1 MHDAAWLI
9 TAKAQLRDLGKR
21 NPAIYWTDFLL
32 SISFGYLFLILYLGA
47 WQGVTLPRVAC
58 FCAAA
63 ILLFRA
69 TSFAHEVVHFRP
81 GEMTAFKVGWDLIC
95 GIPLFFPSFA
105 YTHHLDHHRCESFG
119 TKHDGEYLPFG
130 VNPVPTIGRFVFINF
145 LWPLLVAI
153 RFTFLT
159 PLSFLYPPFR
169 PWLLTRYSS
178 FGILNVEHRLQVGPD
193 TPLKYWAFLDAACFL
208 RTMLFITLVA
218 IGVYDWKSIAAFA
231 LMGTAL
237 LLMNIVRTICL
248 HNYLSDGETSSYIE
262 QFEDSLTLPNA
273 FPAAILAPV
282 GLRYHALHHLFPHL
296 PYHSLGIAHRRL
308 MSALPEGS
316 EYHRT
321 VRSGIGAIFGQ
332 LWKAARAKR
341 QSLGVQMSS
350 GSRIDA
356 ASTDAT
362 AGHNQQRPN
371 RRATASA
378 D

>member
-1 MHDAAWLI
+1 MQDAAWLI
-9 TAKAQLRDLGKR
+9 TAKSQLRDLGQR
-21 NPAIYWTDFLL
+21 NPAIYWADFLT
-32 SISFGYLFLILYLGA
+32 SIVFGYAFLITYLSTP
-47 WQGVTLPRVAC
+47 GVTPFRVFC
-58 FCAAA
+58 FGVAA

-105 YTHHLDHHRCESFG
+105 YTHHLDHHRCDSFG
-119 TKHDGEYLPFG
+119 TKTDGEYLAFG
-130 VNPVPTIGRFVFINF
+130 INPVSTISRFVFINF
-145 LWPLLVAI
+145 LWPFLVAI

-169 PWLLTRYSS
+169 PWLLHRFSS
-178 FGILNVEHRLQVGPD
+178 FGILNVEHRLHIGDD
-193 TPLKYWAFLDAACFL
+193 TPLKYWAFLDIACFL

-218 IGVYDWKSIAAFA
+218 VGVYDLKAIGAFA

-237 LLMNIVRTICL
+237 MVMNIVRTICL
-248 HNYLSDGETSSYIE
+248 HNYLSEGETSSYLE

-308 MSALPEGS
+308 MQALPEGS

-321 VRSGIGAIFGQ
+321 VRSGVGAIFGQ
-332 LWKAARAKR
+332 LWKAAWAKKHVA
-341 QSLGVQMSS
+341 SVPMST
-350 GSRIDA
+350 GNRIDT

-362 AGHNQQRPN
+362 AGPSQQRSQK
-371 RRATASA
+371 RATA
-378 D
+378 